1 MLLFSLVLL
10 VPYCQFHWS
19 WLSIFQLEAMA
30 YKLILQAELEYNLRG
45 FLPWN
50 YGNKYAKVNVLLP
63 MRETRNFK
71 LSIWLRCLVNIV
83 VN

>member
-1 MLLFSLVLL
+1 MSFFI
-10 VPYCQFHWS
+10 FHTQTTPAS
-19 WLSIFQLEAMA
+19 HFESIFQLEAMA

-63 MRETRNFK
+63 MR
-71 LSIWLRCLVNIV
+71 
-83 VN
+83 